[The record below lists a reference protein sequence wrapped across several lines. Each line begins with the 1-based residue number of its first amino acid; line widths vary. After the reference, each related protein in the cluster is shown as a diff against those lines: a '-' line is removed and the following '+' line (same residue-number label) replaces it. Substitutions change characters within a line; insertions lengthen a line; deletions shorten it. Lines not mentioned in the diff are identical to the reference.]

1 LLLIVDFVV
10 GPITAGII
18 AGSMAL
24 VFGYL
29 WYVLPVKWRNRTE
42 KKKN

>member
-1 LLLIVDFVV
+1 
-10 GPITAGII
+10 
-18 AGSMAL
+18 MAL